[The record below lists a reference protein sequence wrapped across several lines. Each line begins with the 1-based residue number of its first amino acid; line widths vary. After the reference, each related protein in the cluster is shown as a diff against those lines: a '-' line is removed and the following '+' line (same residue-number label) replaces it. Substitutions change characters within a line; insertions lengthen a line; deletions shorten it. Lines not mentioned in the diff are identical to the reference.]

1 MSFPHVKLSVNGEKE
16 EEKKMENLMKPM
28 KEKVLKKRE
37 EEEEEEEEEE
47 DSIHINIL
55 TLHSHLL
62 KQPSTRKA
70 CE

>member
-1 MSFPHVKLSVNGEKE
+1 
-16 EEKKMENLMKPM
+16 MKPM